1 MRFGVLGQLEVWT
14 AAGQP
19 VAVRESKVR
28 IVLAALLAS
37 EARPVSTAQ
46 LIECLWHDK
55 VPAKPSASLHVKVS
69 QLRRALDQAAPGGRQ
84 ALVSTSSGYVLRIE
98 SEAVD
103 FRHFDALVTKAL
115 SLQDPAERAGILAEA
130 LSLWRGAAF
139 EEFADEPFARSH
151 ATSLEE
157 QRLIA
162 IEEHAHARL
171 AIGDHQ
177 SLISE
182 LTELVEQHPLRERL
196 WAAYLLALYRAGRSA
211 EAVQLYST
219 LRDRLAEEFGAGPN
233 PELVR
238 LHAAMLQ
245 QDVTLEHVADQ
256 PKRVRSNLPVPLT
269 GLLGRQDAVKD
280 TVRRMAGNRLV
291 TLVGAGGV
299 GKTRLATA
307 VANEPP
313 VQPSDGVW
321 LVELA
326 QVPSSAESQSGVRVA
341 EAVAAAL
348 GLVEEVVPGSSEQPL
363 PSVTE
368 RLVAYLRGK
377 QMLLVLDNCEH
388 VVDQAADLVNTLLSA
403 SPGLRILATS
413 RELLGVAGETLVEVP
428 PLDLPEE
435 GAPLGTITRSSAVE
449 LFLTRARAAAP
460 NFNPRQQDM
469 DTIAAICRRL
479 DGLPLAI
486 EMAAT
491 RVRALGTDQLLARLD
506 DRLRLLDV
514 ERRGVPARQQTLRA
528 MLDWSWGLCT
538 EPEQAVLARLSL
550 HATACH
556 LEAAEAVC
564 AHGLVAREDVLP
576 LLSRLVDRS
585 LLVVSE
591 HGDHV
596 RYRLLES
603 VAEYCRER
611 LRESGEL
618 APTEDRYARYYTG
631 LATQAEPALRG
642 PDQRAWLDRLD
653 ADAANLE
660 RAMGVWLHLPSAE
673 NAFRHVNALAWYWFL
688 RGKLGEGQRM
698 MAAALKLDDTTG
710 TRAETAVW
718 HRAFTLLT
726 TGTVPAGPE
735 EPSESLGR
743 ARWFMAYSR
752 WSVGAFAES
761 EKINAVVLEHFRA
774 EGDRWGVAA
783 ALVTQAALAMGRGDL
798 AALNESAAKSAELF
812 SALGDQWGQLKA
824 TDLLGGLAEIKG
836 DYPRAVRLHEEGLR
850 IAADLG
856 LWSQTARKLAM
867 LGRMALLAGDYKTA
881 DDLHT
886 RSAALAAEQ
895 ANMPWQVFAESGL
908 AISARRQGRLDDAEE
923 YLVRLM
929 PWMQRMRAFNGL
941 ALVLAELGF
950 VAEERGDWR
959 TALEHHRR
967 GLMAAT
973 YTEDLRAVALAF
985 EGLAGAHRLGGHAAD
1000 AARLLGAAAQIRSA
1014 IGAPLPAGEHHDVQ
1028 RITVAAK
1035 EELGPEKFAACLAE
1049 GVAAEKARAAANAR
1063 VEDAYGDL
1071 L

>member
-1 MRFGVLGQLEVWT
+1 MRFGVLGQLEVTT
-14 AAGQP
+14 ADGQP

-28 IVLAALLAS
+28 TVLAVLLAS
-37 EARPVSTAQ
+37 EERPVSSAQ

-55 VPAKPSASLHVKVS
+55 VPAKPAASLHVKVS

-84 ALVSTSSGYVLRIE
+84 ALVSTSSGYVLRVG

-115 SLQDPAERAGILAEA
+115 SLQDPVERAAILAEA

-139 EEFADEPFARSH
+139 AEFADEPFARSH
-151 ATSLEE
+151 AASLEE
-157 QRLIA
+157 QRLIV

-182 LTELVEQHPLRERL
+182 LTELVERHPLRERL

-211 EAVQLYST
+211 EALQLYSA
-219 LRDRLAEEFGAGPN
+219 LRERLAEEFGADPN

-245 QDVTLEHVADQ
+245 QDVTLERTAAE

-269 GLLGRQDAVKD
+269 DLVGRQDTVAV
-280 TVRRMAGNRLV
+280 TSHMLTANRLV
-291 TLVGAGGV
+291 TLVGVGGV
-299 GKTRLATA
+299 GKTRLALA
-307 VANEPP
+307 VAAESA
-313 VQPSDGVW
+313 VRPSDGVW

-326 QVPSSAESQSGVRVA
+326 KVTAKNESGVRVV
-341 EAVAAAL
+341 EAVATAL
-348 GLVEEVVPGSSEQPL
+348 GLLDEVVPGTPQQPPL
-363 PSVTE
+363 PVTE
-368 RLVAYLRGK
+368 RLAASLQGK

-388 VVDQAADLVNTLLSA
+388 VVDQAADLVNALLSA

-428 PLDLPEE
+428 PLDLPE
-435 GAPLGTITRSSAVE
+435 ADASLSAITRSSAVE
-449 LFLTRARAAAP
+449 LFLTRAQATAP
-460 NFNPRQQDM
+460 NFRPRAEDM
-469 DTIAAICRRL
+469 STIAAICRRL

-491 RVRALGTDQLLARLD
+491 RVRALGVDQLLARLD
-506 DRLRLLDV
+506 NRLGLLAV

-528 MLDWSWGLCT
+528 MFDWSWGLCT

-550 HATACH
+550 HGTACR

-564 AHGLVAREDVLP
+564 ADGIVSREDVLP

-585 LLVVSE
+585 LLVVTE

-596 RYRLLES
+596 RYLLLES

-611 LRESGEL
+611 LRDSGDL
-618 APTEDRYARYYTG
+618 ARTEERYARYYTA
-631 LATQAEPALRG
+631 LAAQAEPALHG
-642 PDQRAWLDRLD
+642 PAQRTWLDRLD

-673 NAFRHVNALAWYWFL
+673 HAFRHVNALAWYWFL
-688 RGKLGEGQRM
+688 RGRLAEGQRM
-698 MAAALKLDDTTG
+698 MTAALNLDG
-710 TRAETAVW
+710 GNGSRSETAVW

-726 TGTVPAGPE
+726 TGTVPPGPE
-735 EPSESLGR
+735 EPTGTHTR
-743 ARWFMAYSR
+743 AWWFMAYSR
-752 WSVGAFAES
+752 WSLGAFAES
-761 EKINAVVLEHFRA
+761 EQLTAVVLEHCTA
-774 EGDRWGVAA
+774 QQDRWGVAA
-783 ALVTQAALAMGRGDL
+783 ALVTHAAVALGRGDL
-798 AALNESAAKSAELF
+798 VSLSESATKSAELF
-812 SALGDQWGQLKA
+812 AALGDQWGQLKA
-824 TDLLGGLAEIKG
+824 TDLLGVLAEIKG
-836 DYPRAVRLHEEGLR
+836 DYRRATRLHEEGLR

-867 LGRMALLAGDYKTA
+867 LGRMALLAGDYVTA
-881 DDLHT
+881 DDLHA

-908 AISARRQGRLDDAEE
+908 AISARRQDQLDDAEK
-923 YLVRLM
+923 YLIRLV
-929 PWMQRMRAFNGL
+929 PWMERMRAFNGL
-941 ALVLAELGF
+941 ALALAELGF
-950 VAEERGDWR
+950 VAEQRGDWR

-967 GLMAAT
+967 GLTSAL
-973 YTEDLRAVALAF
+973 YTKDLRAVALAL
-985 EGLAGAHRLGGHAAD
+985 EGLAGAQRLGGHAAE
-1000 AARLLGAAAQIRSA
+1000 AARLLGAASAIRSVV
-1014 IGAPLPAGEHHDVQ
+1014 GAPLPAGEQQDVH
-1028 RITVAAK
+1028 RISVAAK
-1035 EELGPEKFAACLAE
+1035 EELGPEKYEACFAE
-1049 GVAAEKARAAANAR
+1049 GIAAEQARA
-1063 VEDAYGDL
+1063 DADAGAEETYGYL